1 MWLCRGA
8 VVPPSIP
15 ATLSFGGAATS
26 TAAHPCPCA
35 THVHA
40 PSVPLCHISECHSCL
55 CAICPSATRVGV
67 TPAGTPRPHPS
78 PCSGLA
84 AGWRRCPLSPSL
96 LSTLLF
102 LRHLVRFSESVP
114 CLHPTGGHQEGG
126 MWGQRGWVGPS
137 AVPPIASICPS
148 VPQLSCPQG
157 AAVRGA
163 TWPCRGAGAADTAIG
178 GTASPGVKGTSAAL
192 AESQLSPLW
201 GYWGRAER
209 CQWDGDNGSH
219 VGRGG
224 RLMCAT
230 SRINSYLITGVT

>member
-1 MWLCRGA
+1 MCPPASLPLSLLAEQPPAQQLIRA
-8 VVPPSIP
+8 PVPLMSMC
-15 ATLSFGGAATS
+15 
-26 TAAHPCPCA
+26 HPCPCA
-35 THVHA
+35 TYLSA
-40 PSVPLCHISECHSCL
+40 TRAYG
-55 CAICPSATRVGV
+55 AICPSATRVGV

-163 TWPCRGAGAADTAIG
+163 TWPCRGAGAAVTAIG
-178 GTASPGVKGTSAAL
+178 GTASPGVKGTTAAL

-201 GYWGRAER
+201 GYWGRAKR